1 MTDIQVAFD
10 PGSSLT
16 KVVYRIAQRGQP
28 KFLFMEPEAFELPRE
43 SVETKAQGRG
53 GVGVNTAINDAW
65 LTYNKKDEVA
75 YVVGYLA
82 QQFKA
87 QMRLERSKFE
97 AAVPKFLATI
107 AAIAS
112 QENLDPAKLSVQ
124 AALLLPYGEFVNSSR
139 LEDQIKSLGRSFYF
153 RGEQIKAAFRY
164 ITIVPEG
171 GGFIWELIDR
181 CGKDWLVKQEAVCIL
196 MLGHRNTSLLT
207 FTRGTLNTEKCRTTN
222 QGFAALV
229 DKAIERSSG
238 QSRKELTRTIYE
250 VGDDIS
256 PDHTLIRASTKT
268 VNSAN
273 VAAEAENLAQAIQI
287 ARKEYWL
294 LFKDWLQEVLPKRIN
309 KLIICGGGAFYLK
322 SELSEYF
329 SWTQPMWR
337 NLESEQTQSLLAGWS
352 DNSLSQRAADIW
364 ALFESL
370 FKD

>member
-1 MTDIQVAFD
+1 MTIIQLAFD

-16 KVVYRIAQRGQP
+16 KVVYRIPEQGQP
-28 KFLFMEPEAFELPRE
+28 KFLFMEPETFELPRE
-43 SVETKAQGRG
+43 SIETKAHGQGG
-53 GVGVNTAINDAW
+53 IGVSTAINDAW
-65 LTYNKKDEVA
+65 LTYRRKDPVA

-82 QQFKA
+82 QQFQA
-87 QMRLERSKFE
+87 QMRLSRSKFE

-112 QENLDPAKLSVQ
+112 QENLDPTTLEIQ
-124 AALLLPYGEFVNSSR
+124 AVLVLPYGEFINRDPLEKQIRR
-139 LEDQIKSLGRSFYF
+139 LGKSFYF
-153 RGEQIKAAFRY
+153 REEPIKVTFKH

-171 GGFIWELIDR
+171 GGFIRQLIDR
-181 CGKDWLVKQEAVCIL
+181 YGQDWLVKQEAVCIL
-196 MLGHRNTSLLT
+196 MLGHRNASLLT

-238 QSRKELTRTIYE
+238 QNRKELTRTICE

-256 PDHTLIRASTKT
+256 PDHKLIRASTKT
-268 VNSAN
+268 VNTAN
-273 VAAEAENLAQAIQI
+273 VAVEAENLARAIQV
-287 ARKEYWL
+287 ARKEYWM
-294 LFKDWLQEVLPKRIN
+294 LFKDWLQEVIPKRIN
-309 KLIICGGGAFYLK
+309 KMIICGGGASYLR

-329 SWTQPMWR
+329 SWTEPMWGV
-337 NLESEQTQSLLAGWS
+337 LESEKTKNMLASWS
-352 DNSLSQRAADIW
+352 DNSLPERVADIW